1 MKTIILNHKSYLTYE
16 EIVKY
21 KTELEELNTSNINL
35 ILMPNIAYLSLFRH
49 TPLKIGAQDFNSYN
63 FGSYTGETCLE
74 ILKNMDI
81 NHTLVGHPE
90 RLLLRL
96 DSYDQ
101 IRDKL
106 IKSINS
112 GFKTILCVGH
122 NENLKMLKKEL
133 KFYLKGIEHTDLKNL
148 MIAYEPAS
156 KLETGR
162 INLREIE
169 FVKTFIKKYID
180 HNFGEEI
187 TFLYGGSVNK
197 ENIEEILKITDG
209 VIIGKISTNIDETK
223 AILNICN
230 EVEN

>member
-133 KFYLKGIEHTDLKNL
+133 KTTLVDSQNCIYGLKR
-148 MIAYEPAS
+148 M
-156 KLETGR
+156 
-162 INLREIE
+162 
-169 FVKTFIKKYID
+169 
-180 HNFGEEI
+180 
-187 TFLYGGSVNK
+187 
-197 ENIEEILKITDG
+197 KI
-209 VIIGKISTNIDETK
+209 
-223 AILNICN
+223 
-230 EVEN
+230 